1 MIKRVFLSAAIA
13 VVVGGFISSPAL
25 AGHCP
30 KDVKKNAVNAAMS
43 KMDDNKMSMAKDAA
57 AKGLALHKAGKHG
70 ESLKVLH
77 AALKD
82 LGIKH

>member
-1 MIKRVFLSAAIA
+1 MIKRILLIAA
-13 VVVGGFISSPAL
+13 VVAFAGATFTTPAQ
-25 AGHCP
+25 AAHCP
-30 KDVKKNAVNAAMS
+30 KDVKKINAAISKLSKEKMMMGKEMS
-43 KMDDNKMSMAKDAA
+43 

-77 AALKD
+77 EALEA

>member
-1 MIKRVFLSAAIA
+1 MIKRIFLSA
-13 VVVGGFISSPAL
+13 VVTVFATGLLSSPAF

-30 KDVKKNAVNAAMS
+30 KDVKKINAAMS
-43 KMDDNKMSMAKDAA
+43 KMDDKKMSVAKDAA

-77 AALKD
+77 GAMKD

>member
-1 MIKRVFLSAAIA
+1 MIKRAFLSATIA
-13 VVVGGFISSPAL
+13 VVTVGFISAQAL

-30 KDVKKNAVNAAMS
+30 KDVKKINAAIS
-43 KMDDNKMSMAKDAA
+43 KMGGKNMSMAKDAA

-70 ESLKVLH
+70 ESIKGLH
-77 AALKD
+77 KAMKA

>member
-1 MIKRVFLSAAIA
+1 MIRKTILTAVFAIFA
-13 VVVGGFISSPAL
+13 IGVFSSPAL

-30 KDVKKNAVNAAMS
+30 KDVKKIKAAMS
-43 KMDDNKMSMAKDAA
+43 KMDDKKMSTAKDAA
-57 AKGLALHKAGKHG
+57 DKGLALHKAGKHG

-77 AALKD
+77 EAMKT

>member
-1 MIKRVFLSAAIA
+1 MIRKTVLTAIGA
-13 VVVGGFISSPAL
+13 ILAIGALSSPAL

-30 KDVKKNAVNAAMS
+30 KDAKKIDAAMS
-43 KMDDNKMSMAKDAA
+43 KLDKSKMMMAKDMSS
-57 AKGLALHKAGKHG
+57 KGLALHKAGKHA

-77 AALKD
+77 ETMES